1 MLGVGD
7 APTARAHRALTP
19 PWGVPGLPAM
29 SHELHVLRPMSHVLP
44 WPVTANYRGLPYDTN
59 CLCGTGSPSMVMSEH
74 VLKLQ
79 CE

>member
-44 WPVTANYRGLPYDTN
+44 WPVTANYRACHMIPTV
-59 CLCGTGSPSMVMSEH
+59 CVVREAPPW
-74 VLKLQ
+74 
-79 CE
+79 